1 MEQDKFTLRLFYSAC
16 ILCILFA
23 SSILIKPFGIQNTMS
38 LTTYEMARILEQL
51 DESPEKVMYGK
62 LLNELGNQSSERI
75 RSAAKQVPLTVL
87 RDLVYQ
93 FQQVIESRKGEQVE
107 TMAKELAK
115 QGISAEE
122 LLNYLQKR

>member
-1 MEQDKFTLRLFYSAC
+1 
-16 ILCILFA
+16 
-23 SSILIKPFGIQNTMS
+23 MS

-122 LLNYLQKR
+122 LLNY

>member
-1 MEQDKFTLRLFYSAC
+1 
-16 ILCILFA
+16 
-23 SSILIKPFGIQNTMS
+23 MS

-87 RDLVYQ
+87 RELVYQ
-93 FQQVIESRKGEQVE
+93 FQKVIESRKGEQVE

>member
-1 MEQDKFTLRLFYSAC
+1 
-16 ILCILFA
+16 
-23 SSILIKPFGIQNTMS
+23 MS

-51 DESPEKVMYGK
+51 DEAPEKVMFGK

-75 RSAAKQVPLTVL
+75 RSAAKQVPITVL

-107 TMAKELAK
+107 IMAKELAQ

>member
-1 MEQDKFTLRLFYSAC
+1 
-16 ILCILFA
+16 
-23 SSILIKPFGIQNTMS
+23 MS

-115 QGISAEE
+115 QGISAED
-122 LLNYLQKR
+122 LLNYLQKH

>member
-1 MEQDKFTLRLFYSAC
+1 MA
-16 ILCILFA
+16 
-23 SSILIKPFGIQNTMS
+23 